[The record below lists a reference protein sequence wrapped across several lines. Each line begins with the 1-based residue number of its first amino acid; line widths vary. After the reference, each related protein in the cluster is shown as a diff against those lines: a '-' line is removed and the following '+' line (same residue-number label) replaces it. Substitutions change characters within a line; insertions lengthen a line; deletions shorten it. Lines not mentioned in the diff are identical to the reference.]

1 MKQLHLKD
9 PRVKQRRTVT
19 LLRFFFYIGINPS
32 VLLLTILRYRYLQTA
47 KLNEIQ
53 KRVIEIYR
61 SISLQSNIQELF
73 TFYQH
78 STIWSIPTQRQF
90 PPKADFIREKM
101 LRLFQIVFFPNII
114 HIATKAEEYIYL
126 KIGKIGHLNAL
137 LKRQIVEMFYKMV
150 FFVFR
155 FIQTYHLVKYIYKR
169 WATIHFGIHDGCVLF
184 LYDSN

>member
-1 MKQLHLKD
+1 
-9 PRVKQRRTVT
+9 
-19 LLRFFFYIGINPS
+19 
-32 VLLLTILRYRYLQTA
+32 
-47 KLNEIQ
+47 
-53 KRVIEIYR
+53 
-61 SISLQSNIQELF
+61 
-73 TFYQH
+73 
-78 STIWSIPTQRQF
+78 
-90 PPKADFIREKM
+90 M

-126 KIGKIGHLNAL
+126 KIGKIWHLNAL

-184 LYDSN
+184 LYDSNWRKSVNFIQILVREASAVKADKFTL